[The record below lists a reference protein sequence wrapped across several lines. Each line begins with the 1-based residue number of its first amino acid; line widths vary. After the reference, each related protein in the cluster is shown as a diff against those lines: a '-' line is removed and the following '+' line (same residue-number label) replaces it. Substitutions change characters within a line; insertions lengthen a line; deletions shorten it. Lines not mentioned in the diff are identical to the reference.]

1 MTEKL
6 TNLIDNLSTQP
17 GCYLMHDKNDNIIY
31 VGKAKNLKNRVSQ
44 YFLRPQSG
52 KVAAMVS
59 NVDYF
64 ETIVTKNEAEAFLL
78 EYNLIHK
85 YLPKYNILL
94 KDDAHYPYI
103 ALKKNGI
110 PEIKISRKI
119 TDKNYTYFGPYPK
132 AANAREMVDL
142 MNTLFPLK
150 KCNVL
155 PNKPCLYLHLGQCKG
170 WCINK
175 ISSEENKIL
184 IENVKEFLNGKTYE
198 KELELKRKIKENSD
212 NLNFELAKNYKT
224 ILDSI
229 ISVKT
234 SQSIELNRDID
245 ADIFAFVTRENYI
258 CLSMFVYR
266 SGALLGKDV
275 FIYEIFDNAVET
287 AADLIFQYYQKNII
301 PKNIIVFNDE
311 LKDRLCKCYENVS
324 IGKTKTYLDILN
336 RILLNCD
343 KSIQDY
349 FLSARLDDNKVEVLE
364 ELQSLLKL
372 ENFPR
377 YIELF
382 DNSHISG
389 SDAVS
394 VSVAY
399 VNGEPCKKLYR
410 KYKLNN
416 SNTQSDVDNMKEI
429 LSRKFKNYKE
439 STIELPSLLLMD
451 GGIAQVNIAKELLNQ
466 FELNIPVF
474 GLYKN
479 DKHQTEGIV
488 SNDGESVILDRKSR
502 LFMLLTSMQNEVHR
516 FAITFF
522 RKSHLKNYKKT
533 ILDDI
538 EGLGRARKALIYD
551 TYENINDLYKAD
563 LNELYQL
570 LPKDVAEKLFEK
582 LHKSL

>member
-1 MTEKL
+1 MTSRL
-6 TNLIDNLSTQP
+6 QNLIDNLSTLP

-44 YFLRPQSG
+44 YFLRPQNG

-59 NVDYF
+59 NVEWF

-85 YLPKYNILL
+85 HLPKYNILL

-103 ALKKNGI
+103 ALRKNGI

-119 TDKNYTYFGPYPK
+119 TDKNFTYFGPYPK
-132 AANAREMVDL
+132 ASDAREMVDL
-142 MNTLFPLK
+142 MNQLFPLK
-150 KCNVL
+150 KCQVL
-155 PNKPCLYLHLGQCKG
+155 PNKPCLYYHIGTCKG

-175 ISSEENKIL
+175 ISQEENKEI
-184 IENVKEFLNGKTYE
+184 INNVYDFLNGKTYE
-198 KELELKRKIKENSD
+198 KELELKRKIKENSE
-212 NLNFELAKNYKT
+212 NLNFEIAQNYKK

-229 ISVKT
+229 TGIKT

-245 ADIFAFVTRENYI
+245 ADIFAFVTREKYI
-258 CLSMFVYR
+258 CLSLFVYR
-266 SGALLGKDV
+266 SGALIGKDS
-275 FIYEIFDNAVET
+275 FIYEVFEDPIET
-287 AADLIFQYYQKNII
+287 AADIIFQYYQKNII
-301 PKNIIVFNDE
+301 PKKIVVYNEE
-311 LKDRLCKCYENVS
+311 LVKKLNNCYENVTF
-324 IGKTKTYLDILN
+324 GKSKTYLDILN

-343 KSIQDY
+343 KTIQDY
-349 FLSARLDDNKVEVLE
+349 LLSARLDDNKVEVLE
-364 ELQSLLKL
+364 GLQNILKL
-372 ENFPR
+372 EEFPR

-382 DNSHISG
+382 DNSHIAG
-389 SDAVS
+389 ADAIS

-416 SNTQSDVDNMKEI
+416 LNTQSDVDNMKEI
-429 LSRKFKNYKE
+429 LTRKFKNYKE
-439 STIELPSLLLMD
+439 SQVELPNLLLMD
-451 GGIAQVNIAKELLNQ
+451 GGISQVNIAQELLNHYD
-466 FELNIPVF
+466 LNIPVF
-474 GLYKN
+474 GLFKN

-488 SNDGESVILDRKSR
+488 TNTGEVVPIDRKSR
-502 LFMLLTSMQNEVHR
+502 IFMLLTSMQNEVHR

-522 RKSHLKNYKKT
+522 RKSHLKNYKKS
-533 ILDDI
+533 ILDAVP
-538 EGLGRARKALIYD
+538 GLGKARKALIYD

-570 LPKDVAEKLFEK
+570 LPKEVAEKLFEK
-582 LHKSL
+582 LHKTL

>member
-6 TNLIDNLSTQP
+6 KNLIDNLSTQP

-44 YFLRPQSG
+44 YFLRPQNG
-52 KVAAMVS
+52 KVAALVS

-64 ETIVTKNEAEAFLL
+64 ETIVTKNESEAFLL

-103 ALKKNGI
+103 SLKKNGI

-119 TDKNYTYFGPYPK
+119 SDKNYIYFGPYPK
-132 AANAREMVDL
+132 ASSAREMVDL
-142 MNTLFPLK
+142 MNQLFPLK
-150 KCNVL
+150 KCRVL
-155 PNKPCLYLHLGQCKG
+155 PNKPCLYYHLGQCSG
-170 WCINK
+170 WCVNK
-175 ISSEENKIL
+175 ISEEENKAL
-184 IENVKEFLNGKTYE
+184 IENVKEFLSGKTYA
-198 KELELKRKIKENSD
+198 KELELKRKIKENSE
-212 NLNFELAKNYKT
+212 NLNFEIAQNYKT

-229 ISVKT
+229 LNIKT

-245 ADIFAFVTRENYI
+245 ADVFAFITRENYI
-258 CLSMFVYR
+258 CLSLFVYR
-266 SGALLGKDV
+266 NGALIGKDS
-275 FIYEIFDNAVET
+275 FIYEIFDDPIDT
-287 AADLIFQYYQKNII
+287 AADLIFQYYQKNIV
-301 PKNIIVFNDE
+301 PKNIVVFNE
-311 LKDRLCKCYENVS
+311 TLNEKLCKYYENVF
-324 IGKTKTYLDILN
+324 IGKSKTYLDILN
-336 RILLNCD
+336 RILLNCE

-349 FLSARLDDNKVEVLE
+349 FLSARLDDNKIEVLE
-364 ELQSLLKL
+364 ELQNLLKL
-372 ENFPR
+372 DVFPR

-399 VNGEPCKKLYR
+399 INGEPCKKLYR

-429 LSRKFKNYKE
+429 LTRKFKNYKE
-439 STIELPSLLLMD
+439 SAVELPGLLLMD
-451 GGIAQVNIAKELLNQ
+451 GGISQVNIAQELLDQ
-466 FELNIPVF
+466 FDLKIPVF

-479 DKHQTEGIV
+479 TKHQTEGIID
-488 SNDGESVILDRKSR
+488 NNGESVILDRKSR
-502 LFMLLTSMQNEVHR
+502 LFKLLTSMQNEVHR

-522 RKSHLKNYKKT
+522 RKSHLKSYKKT

-538 EGLGRARKALIYD
+538 EGLGKARKALIFD

-563 LNELYQL
+563 LNELCQL
-570 LPKDVAEKLFEK
+570 LPKEVAEKLFEK